1 MFTIRM
7 VCIKFSPLKW
17 IRIRNQSADP
27 DPANPEL
34 GNKYFSKIYE
44 FALVFSKIK
53 AYFLS
58 LYYCSDN
65 VFFGTS

>member
-17 IRIRNQSADP
+17 IRIRNQSADQ

-34 GNKYFSKIYE
+34 DNKYFSKIYE
-44 FALVFSKIK
+44 FALVFSKI
-53 AYFLS
+53 
-58 LYYCSDN
+58 
-65 VFFGTS
+65 